1 MTELLSELIE
11 RYDESIHD
19 RHESGA
25 DGWMMFEINHRIKEL
40 ENRIKVDTKLI
51 ARLEADNAA
60 LQRQVER
67 LRRILYLETA
77 NWPKA
82 NIPRNYELIHD
93 HQRGIVDVK
102 AREGYTIDGATLKG
116 GE

>member
-1 MTELLSELIE
+1 MTELLSEEDARKQLDEERKRIE
-11 RYDESIHD
+11 PLLQELKH
-19 RHESGA
+19 A
-25 DGWMMFEINHRIKEL
+25 DCPKC
-40 ENRIKVDTKLI
+40 
-51 ARLEADNAA
+51 AQLEADNAA
-60 LQRQVER
+60 LQRQVEG